1 LGANWQPQPGRS
13 SFGACQFTL
22 GWGTMR
28 EKQSELSTARTAGL
42 SYAGLGAVF
51 GFAASVITFIACWT
65 YCITAYD
72 FVLGVGFGWIPAALC
87 AGIIG
92 WSVFFLWGGAV
103 LFLVIAG
110 VFVVAA
116 AANPNMVIALAIEG
130 LCGWL
135 AWRFSPSWPRR
146 RP

>member
-1 LGANWQPQPGRS
+1 
-13 SFGACQFTL
+13 
-22 GWGTMR
+22 MR
-28 EKQSELSTARTAGL
+28 EKQSELSTARTVGL

-51 GFAASVITFIACWT
+51 GFAASVITFIACWI

-72 FVLGVGFGWIPAALC
+72 FVLGVGFGWIPAAFC

-92 WSVFFLWGGAV
+92 WSVFFLWAGAV

-116 AANPNMVIALAIEG
+116 AGNLNMLIALAVAG
-130 LCGWL
+130 LCGGL
-135 AWRFSPSWPRR
+135 TWRFSPRWSRR

>member
-1 LGANWQPQPGRS
+1 
-13 SFGACQFTL
+13 
-22 GWGTMR
+22 MR
-28 EKQSELSTARTAGL
+28 EKQSELSTARTVGL

-92 WSVFFLWGGAV
+92 WSVFVLWGGV
-103 LFLVIAG
+103 RFFSSLSPVFL
-110 VFVVAA
+110 
-116 AANPNMVIALAIEG
+116 L
-130 LCGWL
+130 
-135 AWRFSPSWPRR
+135 RR
-146 RP
+146 RQQILTC

>member
-1 LGANWQPQPGRS
+1 MPERP
-13 SFGACQFTL
+13 
-22 GWGTMR
+22 
-28 EKQSELSTARTAGL
+28 SELSMA
-42 SYAGLGAVF
+42 AVF
-51 GFAASVITFIACWT
+51 GFGAGAITFIASWI
-65 YCITAYD
+65 YCITEYD

-110 VFVVAA
+110 VFVAAA
-116 AANPNMVIALAIEG
+116 AANPNMVIALAIGG

-135 AWRFSPSWPRR
+135 VWHFSRSWSRR

>member
-1 LGANWQPQPGRS
+1 
-13 SFGACQFTL
+13 
-22 GWGTMR
+22 MR
-28 EKQSELSTARTAGL
+28 EKQSELSTARTVGL

-110 VFVVAA
+110 VFVAA
-116 AANPNMVIALAIEG
+116 AATNPNMLIALAIG
-130 LCGWL
+130 GPCGWL